1 VERVYIR
8 RLNSVGAKYVV
19 KLNLSKALDE
29 KIMRKLAEVKSLY
42 PKASKHGIVLG
53 SIEKGLK
60 YLTKNTLV
68 PHLRERGKP
77 YVEIH
82 VAISDVSEID
92 DLAKRF
98 QASTAE
104 IVYNALIRGIEHG

>member
-1 VERVYIR
+1 
-8 RLNSVGAKYVV
+8 VGVQYTG
-19 KLNLSKALDE
+19 KLNLSKSLDD
-29 KIMRKLAEVKSLY
+29 KIMKKLAEVKSLY

-53 SIEKGLK
+53 SVEKGLK

-68 PHLRERGKP
+68 PHLREKGKP
-77 YVEIH
+77 YVEIV
-82 VAISDVSEID
+82 VAISDISEID
-92 DLAKRF
+92 ELAKKF